1 MNQPTESDEILNDGK
16 IKFKIHSAKSFLE
29 NIPES
34 VPLQVDSED
43 RIKVEIDIQCF
54 LFFSV
59 GALDICYQN
68 VNEKLFLGI
77 LPHKFSF
84 PKFQE
89 KLNEKVIVGV
99 SKAKLILDD
108 LEKYTKEPTYEIRQ
122 STQDYVDQYA
132 NEHFDGNR
140 GLEFWSRFE
149 HNSDWFEH
157 IWKRKNSSLW
167 ELRKLRNL
175 ITHGSILKQ
184 SREQSN
190 SYARDGL
197 GVPLN
202 HEMRSFRDQY
212 FVLNPKQYF
221 QNSFRDV
228 KMHIN
233 EIVVILE
240 N

>member
-1 MNQPTESDEILNDGK
+1 MSQPTESDEILNDGK
-16 IKFKIHSAKSFLE
+16 IKFKIHSAKIFLE

-43 RIKVEIDIQCF
+43 RIKAEIDIQCF

-68 VNEKLFLGI
+68 VNEKLFLDI

-84 PKFQE
+84 PKFQK
-89 KLNEKVIVGV
+89 KLDEKVIAGV
-99 SKAKLILDD
+99 NKAKLILDELD
-108 LEKYTKEPTYEIRQ
+108 KHTREPTYEKHPT
-122 STQDYVDQYA
+122 TQDIANRYA
-132 NEHFDGNR
+132 DDHFAGNL

-149 HNSDWFEH
+149 HNVDWFEH
-157 IWKRKNSSLW
+157 IWHRENSSLW
-167 ELRKLRNL
+167 ELRKLRNI

-184 SREQSN
+184 SREQRN

-197 GVPLN
+197 GVPLR
-202 HEMRSFRDQY
+202 HEMTSFRDQF
-212 FVLNPKQYF
+212 FVLNPKRYF
-221 QNSFRDV
+221 QSSFGDV
-228 KMHIN
+228 ITHIN
-233 EIVVILE
+233 KITEILE